1 MTCAAS
7 DATRVCSSDGGG
19 SDMDAPIKSLSLD
32 PEFWYTHSLTG
43 FN

>member
-1 MTCAAS
+1 MTCANS
-7 DATRVCSSDGGG
+7 YATRFFSSDGGG

-32 PEFWYTHSLTG
+32 PEFWDTHSLTG